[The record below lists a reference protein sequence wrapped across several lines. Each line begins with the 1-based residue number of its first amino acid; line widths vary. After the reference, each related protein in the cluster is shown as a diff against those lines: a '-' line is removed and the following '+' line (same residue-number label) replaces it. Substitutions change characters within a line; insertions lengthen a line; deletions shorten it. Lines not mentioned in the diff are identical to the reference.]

1 MGVKSITQEFTCSV
15 APARMFK
22 ALVLDSH
29 NLIPKL
35 VPQSIKSVEFIEG
48 DGCVGSIKQTNFH
61 EGSHFKFLKHKID
74 ALDTANH
81 YCKYTLIEGD
91 VLGKHV
97 ESIVYEVK
105 FEASGSGC
113 VCKSTSHYHAKE
125 GIELKEEDIKAGK
138 DKAMGMYKL
147 VEDYLVANPDV
158 YA

>member
-1 MGVKSITQEFTCSV
+1 MGVISITQEFTSSV

-35 VPQSIKSVEFIEG
+35 VSQSTTSREFVEG
-48 DGCVGSIKQTNFH
+48 DGCVGSIKQTNFP
-61 EGSHFKFLKHKID
+61 
-74 ALDTANH
+74 
-81 YCKYTLIEGD
+81 EGD
-91 VLGKHV
+91 VIGNAV
-97 ESIVYEVK
+97 DSIAYEVK
-105 FEASGSGC
+105 FEGSGLGC
-113 VCKSTSHYHAKE
+113 ACKTTSHYYAKK

-147 VEDYLVANPDV
+147 GEDYLLANLDV